1 MASNLGRMSSAHSLY
16 CQDEEEHKNAESIKP
31 YEMLDIETWRSAVT
45 DSAFRSSCDALLLL
59 WDKTKGQETSKGG
72 GKEEATL
79 HDFAL
84 VAYISELIFESC
96 GDSMMA

>member
-1 MASNLGRMSSAHSLY
+1 MR
-16 CQDEEEHKNAESIKP
+16 C
-31 YEMLDIETWRSAVT
+31 
-45 DSAFRSSCDALLLL
+45 SCC
-59 WDKTKGQETSKGG
+59 GIRQREQETSKGG

-84 VAYISELIFESC
+84 VAYISELVFESC

>member
-1 MASNLGRMSSAHSLY
+1 MR
-16 CQDEEEHKNAESIKP
+16 C
-31 YEMLDIETWRSAVT
+31 
-45 DSAFRSSCDALLLL
+45 SCC
-59 WDKTKGQETSKGG
+59 GIRQREQETSKGG